1 MNHGVLKGSVC
12 KIDLT
17 DLPTA
22 ECGQQLFCEICR
34 ILVGWLVDDLGII
47 LGNLVTLLS
56 QSVTALAANGVYPG
70 LLRSQRLISCDELDN
85 VVIVATGKTAVGSD
99 RNDRFSSVAP
109 ARRYLWSMVPDFFS
123 MEEIVSYIKSK

>member
-34 ILVGWLVDDLGII
+34 ILVGRLVDDLGII

-56 QSVTALAANGVYPG
+56 QSVTALAANGVNPG

-99 RNDRFSSVAP
+99 RNDRFSIRGTCPQVFVVDGS
-109 ARRYLWSMVPDFFS
+109 
-123 MEEIVSYIKSK
+123 

>member
-99 RNDRFSSVAP
+99 RNDRFSIRGTCPQVFVVDGS
-109 ARRYLWSMVPDFFS
+109 
-123 MEEIVSYIKSK
+123 